1 MLNAN
6 YDDKDKYTEKVTE
19 YDKNGNIKKLQ
30 RYGNALIDNLTYTY
44 NGNQL
49 TKVKDESGNASG
61 FTDGAS
67 AANEYTYDHNGNLTK
82 DSNKN
87 ISSIA
92 YNVLNLPQQVTFS
105 DGSTIYITMQRT
117 EQNSAR
123 CTPSV
128 VLPPRRITVRM
139 WSMKMASKRC
149 C

>member
-6 YDDKDKYTEKVTE
+6 YDDKDKYTEKVTA

-49 TKVKDESGNASG
+49 TKVKDESDNAYG

-87 ISSIA
+87 ISNIT
-92 YNVLNLPQQVTFS
+92 YNVLNLPQPAMYSRT
-105 DGSTIYITMQRT
+105 STM
-117 EQNSAR
+117 AR
-123 CTPSV
+123 SST
-128 VLPPRRITVRM
+128 PRRV
-139 WSMKMASKRC
+139 
-149 C
+149 